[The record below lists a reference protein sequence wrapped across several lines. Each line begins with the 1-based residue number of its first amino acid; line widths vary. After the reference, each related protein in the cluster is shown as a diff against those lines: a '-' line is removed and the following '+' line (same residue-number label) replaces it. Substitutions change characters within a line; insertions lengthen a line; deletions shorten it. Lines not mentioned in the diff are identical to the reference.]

1 MKSKKTKISVAIVSV
16 FGILFNSLIAII
28 FLGVGF
34 FYVLMLCDNPE
45 DSYSEP
51 TYVDFLFDSLPKE
64 KKIKSK
70 CGGFGQ
76 GFEELDVLYYD
87 DISDYF
93 TSEKN
98 QYFFRVNGKTAA
110 QLKVF
115 IKNFEEGALFKF
127 KFDYN
132 CIDTSDWVAFIN
144 PEWKSEDQVG
154 DDYIHTSRSYVFFDS
169 QSNTMYY
176 FFQEL

>member
-1 MKSKKTKISVAIVSV
+1 MIMKNVLKTILKIAAAIVSL
-16 FGILFNSLIAII
+16 FGALIIIGIAFLF
-28 FLGVGF
+28 G
-34 FYVLMLCDNPE
+34 MPMTE
-45 DSYSEP
+45 DDTPSEP
-51 TYVDFLFDSLPKE
+51 TYGEIIFDSLPEE
-64 KKIKSK
+64 KKIKGK

-76 GFEELDVLYYD
+76 GFEELDILYYD

-98 QYFFRVNGKTAA
+98 QYFFRVNGKTTA
-110 QLKVF
+110 QLKEF
-115 IKNFEEGALFKF
+115 IENFEEGALFKF

-144 PEWKSEDQVG
+144 PEWKSEDEVG
-154 DDYIHTSRSYVFFDS
+154 EDYVRTSRSYVFFDS
-169 QSNTMYY
+169 QTNTMYY